1 MQLSRRPFRWQLAWS
16 LSAVH
21 VSVPL
26 WRAYSLLAA
35 VILPPLLPE
44 PENREPESD
53 EQQSAQRRANAYASS
68 GAVCE
73 VLVLAGDF
81 CGCCGIRR
89 RRSATTR

>member
-21 VSVPL
+21 VNVPL

-35 VILPPLLPE
+35 VILPLLLPE
-44 PENREPESD
+44 LENREPESD
-53 EQQSAQRRANAYASS
+53 EQQSAQRRANAYASF
-68 GAVCE
+68 GAGCGA
-73 VLVLAGDF
+73 LVLEDDF
-81 CGCCGIRR
+81 CGCCGIGR